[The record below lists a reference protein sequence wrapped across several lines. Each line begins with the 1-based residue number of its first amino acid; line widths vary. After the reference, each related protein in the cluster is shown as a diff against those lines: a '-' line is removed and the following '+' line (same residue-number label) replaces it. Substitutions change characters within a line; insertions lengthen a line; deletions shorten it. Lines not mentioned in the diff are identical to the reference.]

1 MRWARTLVS
10 RFLSRQVGGG
20 QVEIRQRKEPL
31 SMTIHASKRLCVGAA
46 VLAAVVVFALGFF
59 VALGVRSVV
68 AGPGSAPAAA
78 APNPGHSWSE
88 IGDLPGI
95 MWHSN
100 NDGDGSGLDSDMVDG
115 MHASE
120 VGGVSACFDQEV
132 YPPGTGDQACQQADA
147 YCVTAWN
154 NSCGS
159 IGLVQIPCRS
169 YPAGGGFCARC
180 CR

>member
-1 MRWARTLVS
+1 M
-10 RFLSRQVGGG
+10 FND
-20 QVEIRQRKEPL
+20 I
-31 SMTIHASKRLCVGAA
+31 SKPTFVVAA
-46 VLAAVVVFALGFF
+46 VLGAVAVFALGFF

-68 AGPGSAPAAA
+68 AGPDSAPAAS

-88 IGDLPGI
+88 IGDLPGT

-120 VGGVSACFDQEV
+120 IGGISACFNQEV
-132 YPPGTGDQACQQADA
+132 SSSGDQACQQADA
-147 YCVTAWN
+147 YCVVAWN
-154 NSCGS
+154 GGCTSEGS
-159 IGLVQIPCRS
+159 TLLPCR
-169 YPAGGGFCARC
+169 GGGGSHCARC